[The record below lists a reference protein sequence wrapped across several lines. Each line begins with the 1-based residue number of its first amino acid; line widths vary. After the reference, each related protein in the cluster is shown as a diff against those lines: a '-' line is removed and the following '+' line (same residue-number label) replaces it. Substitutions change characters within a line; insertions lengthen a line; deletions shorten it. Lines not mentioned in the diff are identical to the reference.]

1 MTWIQQC
8 LLHPEIFCFADYPC
22 HSVAVDNLK
31 APPEDDNR
39 DIATWKSLNLTETLL
54 RLAEAG
60 HYETVRDLFSY
71 PLKNC
76 PDVLLLALLQ
86 TSVSLTKYLK
96 VLSFGEKLCFLY
108 GILFV

>member
-1 MTWIQQC
+1 MQQC

-22 HSVAVDNLK
+22 HTVVIDILK

-39 DIATWKSLNLTETLL
+39 DISTWKSLNLMETLL

-60 HYETVRDLFSY
+60 HYETVRQLFGY

-86 TSVSLTKYLK
+86 TSVSKGLQ
-96 VLSFGEKLCFLY
+96 VLMLCNCEYYTNSSICFTCKN
-108 GILFV
+108 